1 MPEPTGPTFPAAP
14 GPSITLAMIVRN
26 ESAVIER
33 CLESVR
39 PLLSGWVI
47 VDTGS
52 TDDTV
57 ARIESAL
64 DGVPGT
70 LHRRPWVD
78 FGTNRTELMG
88 LARGV
93 GSHLLLLDAD
103 MTVRIEGPVDVPSVE
118 AGLLR
123 HEGDPAYWIPRLV
136 QADLPWS
143 FTGPTHEHLSCDVP
157 HRTERLDWLVI
168 EHHADGGSR
177 GDKLERDRRLLEA
190 ELERHPDD
198 ARSVFYLAQTL
209 RDMGLTAEAVELY
222 RRRVRLGG
230 WVEEVFYAQLQV
242 GALVAR
248 DDWFAAVPELLA
260 AWELRPVRAEPLL
273 ELARG
278 YRSRGA
284 PHLARTFA
292 RMGLDLPYPGDDLLF
307 VHPEAYEWALR
318 FEHAIAA
325 YHCGDAEQ
333 ALADNDRLLADGV
346 PTWVEPW
353 VHHNRAWCLHAL
365 GRGELPTR
373 ALLPAVTGEPG
384 PTLAELAPS
393 TSLTLLDVPDPGG
406 WSSFNPSVA
415 NDALGGLH
423 VIVRSSNY
431 QLGPGGTYDFLTDD
445 DAAAAVVRTRN
456 RLVALDDRLRP
467 ISTVALPAVPPGA
480 EVFPSQVVGCE
491 DLRLVHL
498 DGRWRATA
506 TVPRP
511 QPRLAL
517 RDRPARPRPDRRP
530 GGTGRHDAAPAAG
543 ARPGSPREEL
553 DAVRARRRPPRPLPL
568 RPDDGA
574 AVGRP

>member
-1 MPEPTGPTFPAAP
+1 M
-14 GPSITLAMIVRN
+14 
-26 ESAVIER
+26 
-33 CLESVR
+33 
-39 PLLSGWVI
+39 
-47 VDTGS
+47 
-52 TDDTV
+52 
-57 ARIESAL
+57 
-64 DGVPGT
+64 
-70 LHRRPWVD
+70 
-78 FGTNRTELMG
+78 
-88 LARGV
+88 
-93 GSHLLLLDAD
+93 
-103 MTVRIEGPVDVPSVE
+103 
-118 AGLLR
+118 
-123 HEGDPAYWIPRLV
+123 
-136 QADLPWS
+136 
-143 FTGPTHEHLSCDVP
+143 
-157 HRTERLDWLVI
+157 
-168 EHHADGGSR
+168 
-177 GDKLERDRRLLEA
+177 
-190 ELERHPDD
+190 
-198 ARSVFYLAQTL
+198 
-209 RDMGLTAEAVELY
+209 
-222 RRRVRLGG
+222 
-230 WVEEVFYAQLQV
+230 
-242 GALVAR
+242 
-248 DDWFAAVPELLA
+248 PELLA

-506 TVPRP
+506 TV
-511 QPRLAL
+511 
-517 RDRPARPRPDRRP
+517 RDRNPDWRCEI
-530 GGTGRHDAAPAAG
+530 AL
-543 ARPGSPREEL
+543 L
-553 DAVRARRRPPRPLPL
+553 DLGPPTTRGHRPPRRCGSCRGPTRIATRRTGCRSSTTAPSTSSTSAPRRRCCGSATRAEIELVSQTPGPPAL
-568 RPDDGA
+568 TAAEAAPRACRSTAGTCSSCTRPPPAGPWGGSTPTA
-574 AVGRP
+574 SCCWPNGRAGGSITATSPPFQLLEPVIEFCAGLARHPADPDRVVLSFGHTDSTAWLADVLLSELLDLLEPTGV